1 MNKSRPALFL
11 DRDGVVNKNHSYVF
25 EIQKFE
31 FFPEIFE
38 VCLIANQA
46 KMPIVIVTNQS
57 GIGRG
62 YFSQSEYENLTNWML
77 SEFINQGIQITEV
90 LHAPENPDSTPH
102 AIPERR
108 KPSPT
113 MFLEAATKL
122 NLDLSKSIMIGD
134 NESDMLGA
142 ERAGIAHRLLIGHLE
157 GSTVATVVIKD
168 HRDCVKTTGEIVVGI
183 RKNLGELK

>member
-1 MNKSRPALFL
+1 MNESRPALFL
-11 DRDGVVNKNHSYVF
+11 DRDGVVNKNHGYVF

-38 VCLIANQA
+38 ICLIAKEA

-62 YFSQSEYENLTNWML
+62 YFSQSKYENLTNWVL
-77 SEFINQGIQITEV
+77 SEFTIQGIQITDV
-90 LHAPENPDSTPH
+90 LHAPENPDSNPH
-102 AIPERR
+102 ALPERR

-113 MFLEAATKL
+113 MFFEAASKL
-122 NLDLSKSIMIGD
+122 NLDLSKSVMIGD

-142 ERAGIAHRLLIGHLE
+142 ERAGIAHRLLIGHME
-157 GSTVATVVIKD
+157 GSTVATVVVKD
-168 HRDCVKTTGEIVVGI
+168 HRECVKTTSEIIVGI
-183 RKNLGELK
+183 RKNLGEFK